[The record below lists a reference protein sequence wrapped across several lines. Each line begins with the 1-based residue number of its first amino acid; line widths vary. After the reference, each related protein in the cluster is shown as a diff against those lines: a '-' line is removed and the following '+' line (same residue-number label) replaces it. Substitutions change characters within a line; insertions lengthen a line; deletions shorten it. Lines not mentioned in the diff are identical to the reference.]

1 MTYISRRHLLA
12 GLGTAGFASS
22 LGGLT
27 NIGLNKA
34 WAADTSGYKAMVCI
48 FLKGGMDGADTI
60 IPYDQT
66 SYNQLQG
73 LRSGLFGSYNA
84 GSGTS
89 SRNRANLLQLNPDNA
104 ASLGGRQFAMPRE
117 LSPLHAMF
125 ESGELAVVGNVGPLI
140 EPTTRAQLDADTAI
154 LPKRLFS
161 HNDQQSTWMS
171 FGTEGSRRGW
181 GGRFMDA
188 IVTSSPNENRV
199 FSAIGASANDVF
211 LAGENV
217 SQFTVSRGQAARPEL
232 YDNRGLLGNGNGD
245 DAARDKIRAFLAK
258 RDFGSRNIFEQDSAA
273 ALAQAVANSEQ
284 YADARANATPFNTS
298 FPGNSRI
305 TRQME
310 AVAETI
316 KIRQFLNVSRQMYYV
331 TMGGYDTHSSQS
343 SRLGGL
349 HADLANAIS
358 TFRDAMV
365 EIGEWNNVLVFTAS
379 DFGRT
384 LIDNGDGTDHGWGG
398 HHLVAGGSVRGKNI
412 YGDIPTPELNNG
424 RYTRTRGRLIPTTAV
439 EQYAA
444 TMGSWF
450 GLSSAELSAALPN
463 LGNFNSAD
471 LGFMNQTGA

>member
-1 MTYISRRHLLA
+1 MAYISRRHMLA

-27 NIGLNKA
+27 SLGMNKA
-34 WAADTSGYKAMVCI
+34 WAADTSGYKAIICI

-73 LRSGLFGSYNA
+73 IRNGLFGTYNV

-89 SRNRANLLQLNPDNA
+89 TRNRANLLQLNPDNA
-104 ASLGGRQFAMPRE
+104 ASFGGRQYAMPPE
-117 LSPLHAMF
+117 LAPLHTLF
-125 ESGELAVVGNVGPLI
+125 EAGELAVVGNVGPLI
-140 EPTTRAQLDADTAI
+140 EPTTRAQIDNNTAI

-171 FGTEGSRRGW
+171 FDTEGSRLGW
-181 GGRFMDA
+181 GGKFMDR
-188 IVTSSPNENRV
+188 VVDSSPTENRV
-199 FSAIGASANDVF
+199 FSAIAASANDVF
-211 LAGENV
+211 LAGNNV
-217 SQFTVSRGQAARPEL
+217 SQFTVTRGDAAKPEL
-232 YDNRGLLGNGNGD
+232 YDNRNVLGFANGD
-245 DAARDKIRAFLAK
+245 EEARQKIRAFLAK
-258 RDFGSRNIFEQDSAA
+258 RDFQSRNIFEQDSTN
-273 ALAQAVANSEQ
+273 ALATAVDNSEQ
-284 YADARANATPFNTS
+284 YSDARANATPFSTS
-298 FPGNSRI
+298 FSGSNLSN
-305 TRQME
+305 QLQ

-316 KIRQFLNVSRQMYYV
+316 KIRQFLSVSRQMYYV
-331 TMGGYDTHSSQS
+331 SMGGYDTHTGQTG
-343 SRLGGL
+343 RIGAL
-349 HADLANAIS
+349 HADLAESIS
-358 TFRDAMV
+358 TFRDAMI

-398 HHLVAGGSVRGKNI
+398 HHFVTGGQVRGKNF

-424 RYTRTRGRLIPTTAV
+424 QYTPTRGRLIPTTSV

-450 GLSSAELSAALPN
+450 GLNDAELRSALPN
-463 LGNFNSAD
+463 LANFNQTN
-471 LGFMNQTGA
+471 LGFA